1 MDINALQV
9 FNSMYRLGIT
19 NEEFRAIEEE
29 QKHTGRTGLSIKCV
43 KKGYC
48 ICVSHD
54 EKHEIVIK
62 KINYKVNLANTRI
75 LFKTLITFEDLPEEI
90 YVLHQIAQY
99 RTSDSEIKHIATNL
113 EELKDRVCDRFAD
126 EYPKALGE
134 IYDYYRGWQDTDEDV
149 KEKERMKQE
158 LITEQL
164 KALFWLFGEDY
175 GSFRGEMAR
184 KNIPRIVKVFSR
196 NNRRVAIFQI
206 NEKYEKERGSW
217 TGGGGYRFTDRVDKT
232 TLKLKTY
239 TPRDERYNYVSP
251 NREVFFGGG
260 EIWIDDN
267 LFEKLGHAELEIL
280 SKRFSDSGYAILNAD
295 KYNQMKQSIRLELMS
310 AKRRE
315 QEEGDKEK
323 LARKIDEQFKR
334 GRVVRQGIEFRRTSM
349 SYGGVA
355 FKADKLGV
363 FIVSQNIIFQ
373 EQPNFTQIYQDYI
386 DYILEADV
394 SRNYYNDNMK
404 TEIRFEGKI
413 KISIGKIKI
422 TIFKSGK
429 NFFIELKGK
438 KPRRINKDDVS
449 AVLKNAIDYTNR
461 PQEYEDYLSFTS
473 KVNLK
478 LQQALE
484 QGGLKF
490 ELSTSPSADNAP
502 LIKENYGKI
511 LLTLPLTRRKGKN
524 YVVIKKRE
532 YGVKNTQALFD
543 LGKESNRYYGD
554 QGLLQRTIKLLYKSI
569 GGITPEVIG
578 GVISQGKR
586 EYAKMQARIRAEEEA
601 KVKNSKEFLHNAIRL
616 TNARDVDGGYMVRG
630 LSGTVYF
637 VDKEDSGV
645 WTVREKGRKLVNDKY
660 LCMIDEGTDKSTK
673 WGRNDAI
680 AKRLM
685 ALSKD
690 SVVASEIYQ
699 RGDRVDT
706 FWMEIATDN
715 KVGAV

>member
-1 MDINALQV
+1 MDLNALQV

-19 NEEFRAIEEE
+19 DREFEAIGEE
-29 QKHTGRTGLSIKCV
+29 QKHTERTGVSIKCV
-43 KKGYC
+43 KKGKYC

-54 EKHEIVIK
+54 QKHQIFIK
-62 KINYKVNLANTRI
+62 EMSDVLEDKLRAVDNSRI
-75 LFKTLITFEDLPEEI
+75 LFKTLIKFEDLPQEI
-90 YVLHQIAQY
+90 YTLHRIAQY
-99 RTSDSEIKHIATNL
+99 RSLDENVGYVATNL
-113 EELKDRVCDRFAD
+113 DELKDRICDRFAD
-126 EYPKALGE
+126 RYPKELGE
-134 IYDYYRGWQDTDEDV
+134 AGDYYRGWQDTDEDV
-149 KEKERMKQE
+149 REMEKTRQE
-158 LITEQL
+158 LITEQV

-206 NEKYEKERGSW
+206 NEKYEKERGMW
-217 TGGGGYRFTDRVDKT
+217 NKFLDQVDRT

-251 NREVFFGGG
+251 NREVFFGGA
-260 EIWIDDN
+260 EIWIDDD
-267 LFEKLGHAELEIL
+267 LFEKLGGAELEIL
-280 SKRFSDSGYAILNAD
+280 SQRFRDSEYVVLNAD
-295 KYNQMKQSIRLELMS
+295 TYNQMKQSIRLELMS
-310 AKRRE
+310 AKRSE
-315 QEEGDKEK
+315 QEQEVKEK
-323 LARKIDEQFKR
+323 LVRRIDEQFKK
-334 GRVVRQGIEFRRTSM
+334 GRVVRQGIEFTRTSM
-349 SYGGVA
+349 SYGGVV
-355 FKADKLGV
+355 FKADNLGA
-363 FIVSQNIIFQ
+363 FIVGQNIIFQ

-386 DYILEADV
+386 DHILETDV
-394 SRNYYNDNMK
+394 SRNYYNDNVR

-413 KISIGKIKI
+413 KISIGKINI
-422 TIFKSGK
+422 TIFKDGK
-429 NFFIELKGK
+429 NFFVKLKGK
-438 KPRRINKDDVS
+438 KPRRIKKDDVS

-461 PQEYEDYLSFTS
+461 PQEYEDYLSYTS

-490 ELSTSPSADNAP
+490 ELSVDKTDDNA
-502 LIKENYGKI
+502 LIKENYGKM

-524 YVVIKKRE
+524 YVVIQKRE
-532 YGVKNTQALFD
+532 YKVKNTQALFD
-543 LGKESNRYYGD
+543 LGKESNRYYGE
-554 QGLLQRTIKLLYKSI
+554 QGKLQRTIKLLYRGI
-569 GGITPEVIG
+569 GGITPEVVGRI
-578 GVISQGKR
+578 ISQGKR
-586 EYAKMQARIRAEEEA
+586 EYAKMEARIKAEEEA
-601 KVKNSKEFLHNAIRL
+601 KVKNSKEFLDNAIRL
-616 TNARDVDGGYMVRG
+616 TNAQGVDGGYIVKG

-680 AKRLM
+680 AKRLL

-699 RGDRVDT
+699 RGDRMDSWWQDIQPIQEV
-706 FWMEIATDN
+706 
-715 KVGAV
+715 AV